1 MNCARGAVDTPDTGT
16 YDPSML
22 RYAAG
27 KGDLYTQI
35 VGNPF
40 NASKDKV
47 ESVVTGRVAGA
58 TRCNTLFF
66 DEFLWRTPLT
76 FC

>member
-27 KGDLYTQI
+27 KGDLI